1 MDTSLRVEDSPRL
14 RGSFRGFL
22 LTCLAVVVFSA
33 GCAAKRPVAAPGEPV
48 TGAKSVAVL
57 PFNNISGKRDA
68 AEIVS
73 NIFITALFRS
83 GKFKVEEPG
92 NIMQFMIQ
100 ERVTTVGELDLE
112 KLQVLANRFKVDS
125 VIVGTVEEFDEGKT
139 METPV
144 PVVALSARMINPKS
158 GTIVWSAQNKRK
170 GDDYIVVFD
179 FGRVRSITTL
189 TKRAVDEMIKTI
201 Q

>member
-1 MDTSLRVEDSPRL
+1 MKLFFS
-14 RGSFRGFL
+14 
-22 LTCLAVVVFSA
+22 TCLAALVIAA
-33 GCAAKRPVAAPGEPV
+33 GCAVNKPV
-48 TGAKSVAVL
+48 TAPVETGTRTKRVAVL

-68 AEIVS
+68 AEIVT
-73 NIFITALFRS
+73 NIFLTELFRS
-83 GKFKVEEPG
+83 GKFTVEEPG

-100 ERVTTVGELDLE
+100 EKVTTIGEMDFE
-112 KLQVLANRFKVDS
+112 KLQVLASRFNVDS
-125 VIVGTVEEFDEGKT
+125 VIVGMVEEFDEGKT
-139 METPV
+139 METPT
-144 PVVALSARMINPKS
+144 PVIALSARMINPKS
-158 GTIVWSAQNKRK
+158 GTIVWSAQKKRK